1 MNNFEQNPSV
11 KNRKALNKILLPYE
25 AILREFEPYE
35 EILREV
41 GRKKLFE
48 MVGEKVGEFVSQ
60 SPKRKS
66 LKRKSQSPKRK
77 SHSPKRKSRS
87 PKRKSPKRKSPKK
100 K

>member
-1 MNNFEQNPSV
+1 MTGVQTC
-11 KNRKALNKILLPYE
+11 ALPILLPYE

-60 SPKRKS
+60 SPKRAGRA

-77 SHSPKRKSRS
+77 S
-87 PKRKSPKRKSPKK
+87 KSPKRK
-100 K
+100 